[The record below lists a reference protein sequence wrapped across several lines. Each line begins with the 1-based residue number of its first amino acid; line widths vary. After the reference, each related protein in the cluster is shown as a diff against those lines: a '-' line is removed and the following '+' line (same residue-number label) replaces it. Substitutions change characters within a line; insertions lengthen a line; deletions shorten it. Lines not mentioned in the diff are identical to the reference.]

1 MTTFGIIMFG
11 EGRKAK
17 IRCKS
22 NGLTKPKVTMIGDT
36 VSKMRCAS
44 AILAELARAELPEDE
59 SAQIDMI
66 RFLAGSAIEEI
77 ISEKE
82 RKKGRQ

>member
-1 MTTFGIIMFG
+1 MFG

-22 NGLTKPKVTMIGDT
+22 NGVTKPRVTMTGDT

-44 AILAELARAELPEDE
+44 AILAKLAREELPEDIPGQVE
-59 SAQIDMI
+59 MI
-66 RFLAGSAIEEI
+66 RFLAGYAIEEVTHNGI
-77 ISEKE
+77 
-82 RKKGRQ
+82 

>member
-1 MTTFGIIMFG
+1 MFG

-22 NGLTKPKVTMIGDT
+22 NGLTKPRVTMTGDT

-44 AILAELARAELPEDE
+44 AILAELARKELPEDIP
-59 SAQIDMI
+59 AQVEMI
-66 RFLAGSAIEEI
+66 RFLAGYAIEEVTHNGI
-77 ISEKE
+77 
-82 RKKGRQ
+82 

>member
-1 MTTFGIIMFG
+1 MTTFGVIMFG

-22 NGLTKPKVTMIGDT
+22 NGVTKPRVTMTGDT

-44 AILAELARAELPEDE
+44 AILAELAREELPEDIPGQVE
-59 SAQIDMI
+59 MI
-66 RFLAGSAIEEI
+66 RFLAGYAIEEVTN
-77 ISEKE
+77 
-82 RKKGRQ
+82 G

>member
-1 MTTFGIIMFG
+1 MFG

-17 IRCKS
+17 IRCRS

-44 AILAELARAELPEDE
+44 AILAELAREELPEDISGQVE
-59 SAQIDMI
+59 MI
-66 RFLAGSAIEEI
+66 RFLAGYAIEEVTN
-77 ISEKE
+77 
-82 RKKGRQ
+82 G

>member
-1 MTTFGIIMFG
+1 MFG

-22 NGLTKPKVTMIGDT
+22 NGVTKPRVTMTGDT

-44 AILAELARAELPEDE
+44 AILAELARAELPEDNFGA
-59 SAQIDMI
+59 S
-66 RFLAGSAIEEI
+66 
-77 ISEKE
+77 
-82 RKKGRQ
+82 

>member
-1 MTTFGIIMFG
+1 MFG

-22 NGLTKPKVTMIGDT
+22 NGVTKPRVTMTGDT

-44 AILAELARAELPEDE
+44 AILAELAREELPEDIPGQVE
-59 SAQIDMI
+59 MI
-66 RFLAGSAIEEI
+66 RFLAGYAIEEVTN
-77 ISEKE
+77 
-82 RKKGRQ
+82 G